1 VPNNGH
7 VYRNGIKDFSIILGF
22 TSLPFEKELMLQCI
36 NRSSSILELQ
46 EAAIFTESANGRGA
60 YLSFPK
66 LEDRE
71 KII

>member
-1 VPNNGH
+1 
-7 VYRNGIKDFSIILGF
+7 LGF